1 MGSGSTIAA
10 ANALGYS
17 SIGVERMDEYY
28 EMSKQAIR
36 RLSALPVKDAQLELS
51 FAYEVPHT

>member
-1 MGSGSTIAA
+1 LDPFMGSGSTIAA

-28 EMSKQAIR
+28 QMSKQAIKK
-36 RLSALPVKDAQLELS
+36 LSAIVVKDAQLELS
-51 FAYEVPHT
+51 FA